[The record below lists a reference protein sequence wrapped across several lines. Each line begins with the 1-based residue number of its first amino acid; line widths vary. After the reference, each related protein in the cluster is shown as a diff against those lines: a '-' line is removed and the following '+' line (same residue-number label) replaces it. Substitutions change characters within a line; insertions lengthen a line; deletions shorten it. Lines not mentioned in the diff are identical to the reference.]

1 MEEEDP
7 TGDFD
12 DGEADSA
19 SQDLTAQLVKRL
31 VRYAIACEYSRLPI
45 RREGI
50 REKGSY
56 RHLPPTPPF
65 ISVSHIPFAETYAP
79 ASLRTSCAAV

>member
-1 MEEEDP
+1 MDEEDP

-12 DGEADSA
+12 DGEAGSA

-50 REKGSY
+50 REKGSCD
-56 RHLPPTPPF
+56 RR
-65 ISVSHIPFAETYAP
+65 P
-79 ASLRTSCAAV
+79 ASPPSTHPLR

>member
-1 MEEEDP
+1 MEV
-7 TGDFD
+7 D
-12 DGEADSA
+12 DGPVDDAEEAEDSA

-50 REKGSY
+50 REKG
-56 RHLPPTPPF
+56 T
-65 ISVSHIPFAETYAP
+65 
-79 ASLRTSCAAV
+79 